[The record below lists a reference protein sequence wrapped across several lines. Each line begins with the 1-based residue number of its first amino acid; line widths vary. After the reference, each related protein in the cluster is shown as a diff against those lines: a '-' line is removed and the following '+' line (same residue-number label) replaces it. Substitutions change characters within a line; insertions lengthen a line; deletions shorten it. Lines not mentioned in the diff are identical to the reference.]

1 MPRYRV
7 SRAFAASAGIEEAR
21 LRQIEDGL
29 AEPTIGE
36 ILRMA
41 AVLGLA
47 VNELVFPDY
56 IGGVVPESVEDAPT
70 VHDPD
75 RDWRG

>member
-1 MPRYRV
+1 MWRPRKIAPACRT
-7 SRAFAASAGIEEAR
+7 FAASAGIEEVR

-41 AVLGLA
+41 SVLGLA
-47 VNELVFPDY
+47 VNELVSPDY
-56 IGGVVPESVEDAPT
+56 IHGMP
-70 VHDPD
+70 
-75 RDWRG
+75 